1 MGQAFDVQMPQT
13 TGVPSVGLL
22 LVHGA
27 NGAGKSS
34 RMVDAP
40 CYAFWGKTERG
51 VDPWSTQAGFVSVET
66 DAFTITRRWT
76 GKSLSV
82 RLTDP
87 LRALEFSTN
96 TSASAEVCKRYMT
109 LDAWKLC
116 ARLTSND
123 IAAFSR
129 AAAAKE
135 LSMLES
141 VLGLS
146 WVKKASAAASAK
158 HREAQ
163 TALAEVAYEQK
174 QNQQQVAHIEHTI
187 ALAEMLLGETPE
199 PPPFPKPTEQYIA
212 DLRLQIAGNDS
223 PTQRCLSEQHVD
235 GSENWENCPTCK
247 RPWRRVSAS
256 GSSQETV
263 ASRQH
268 ESALAAAARTWHLLD
283 TAKDQQVAWTTY
295 ESAVRS
301 RQAKLQQLNL
311 PREHERLLDALCDA
325 MAIDTDLQGAQKQA
339 EIAAA
344 VHQLYSAGGVREL
357 LLKRALS
364 QLAQTATGY
373 AAALGL
379 GHTSIGLDLRA
390 DNGKIE
396 FSATGVGGKHGY
408 DGASSGQ
415 RRRIDIAMALAMA
428 DNSRY
433 GKRGTL
439 WLDEVF
445 DSLDE
450 DGIDQVVNLVSQLS
464 QQRQVILLTHNYTAL
479 QMMRPTATQVMHLTR

>member
-1 MGQAFDVQMPQT
+1 MGQTFDVPVLQEA
-13 TGVPSVGLL
+13 GSAAGLL
-22 LVHGA
+22 LVHGT

-40 CYAFWGKTERG
+40 SYAFWGKTERG
-51 VDPWSTQAGFVSVET
+51 VDPWSAQAGFVSVET

-87 LRALEFSTN
+87 LRATEFSTN
-96 TSASAEVCKRYMT
+96 TAATAEVCRRYMT

-146 WVKKASAAASAK
+146 WVKRASAAASSK

-163 TALAEVAYEQK
+163 SALTEISYSQK

-187 ALAEMLLGETPE
+187 ALAEMLIGEVPT
-199 PPPFPKPTEQYIA
+199 PPPFTKPTEQYIA
-212 DLRLQIAGNDS
+212 DLRLQIAGHHS
-223 PTQRCLSEQHVD
+223 QTQRRLAEQHTD
-235 GSENWENCPTCK
+235 ERTSRGSCPTCK
-247 RPWRRVSAS
+247 RPWVHTQGSEAPQEKWAPQLDEGAQVAQRVW
-256 GSSQETV
+256 G
-263 ASRQH
+263 
-268 ESALAAAARTWHLLD
+268 LLD
-283 TAKDQQVAWTTY
+283 AAKDQQAAWASY
-295 ESAVRS
+295 EFAVRS

-325 MAIDTDLQGAQKQA
+325 LAIDADLQGAQKQA

-344 VHQLYSAGGVREL
+344 VYQLYSAGGVREL
-357 LLKRALS
+357 LLKSALS
-364 QLAQTATGY
+364 QLAQTATEY

-450 DGIDQVVNLVSQLS
+450 DGIDQVVNLVSQLA

-479 QMMRPTATQVMHLTR
+479 QMMRPTANQVIHLTR

>member
-1 MGQAFDVQMPQT
+1 MGQTFDVPVLQEA
-13 TGVPSVGLL
+13 GSAAGLL
-22 LVHGA
+22 LVHGT

-40 CYAFWGKTERG
+40 SYAFWGKTERG

-87 LRALEFSTN
+87 TRATEFSTN
-96 TSASAEVCKRYMT
+96 TAATAEVCRRYMT

-135 LSMLES
+135 LSMLEAI
-141 VLGLS
+141 LGLS
-146 WVKKASAAASAK
+146 WVKRATAAAVAK

-163 TALAEVAYEQK
+163 SALTEISYAQK

-187 ALAEMLLGETPE
+187 ALAEMLIGEVPA

-212 DLRLQIAGNDS
+212 DLRLQIAGHHS
-223 PTQRCLSEQHVD
+223 QTQRRLAEHHDNESSN
-235 GSENWENCPTCK
+235 GASCPTCK
-247 RPWRRVSAS
+247 RPWPQAPGAS
-256 GSSQETV
+256 TSQEKWAPHPDEGAQV
-263 ASRQH
+263 AQRV
-268 ESALAAAARTWHLLD
+268 WNLLD
-283 TAKDQQVAWTTY
+283 TAKDQQVAWASY

-357 LLKRALS
+357 LLKSALS
-364 QLAQTATGY
+364 QLAQTATEY

-450 DGIDQVVNLVSQLS
+450 DGIDQVVNLVSQLA

-479 QMMRPTATQVMHLTR
+479 QMMRPTATQVLHLTK

>member
-1 MGQAFDVQMPQT
+1 MGQTFDVPVLQEA
-13 TGVPSVGLL
+13 GSAAGLL
-22 LVHGA
+22 LVHGT

-40 CYAFWGKTERG
+40 SYAFWGKTERG
-51 VDPWSTQAGFVSVET
+51 VDPWSAQAGFVSVET

-87 LRALEFSTN
+87 LRATEFSTN
-96 TSASAEVCKRYMT
+96 TAATAEVCRRYMT

-146 WVKKASAAASAK
+146 WVKRASAAASSK

-163 TALAEVAYEQK
+163 SALTEISYSQK

-187 ALAEMLLGETPE
+187 ALAEMLIGEVPT
-199 PPPFPKPTEQYIA
+199 PPPFTKPTEQYIA
-212 DLRLQIAGNDS
+212 DLRLQIAGHHS
-223 PTQRCLSEQHVD
+223 QTQRRLAEQHTD
-235 GSENWENCPTCK
+235 ERTSRGSCPTCK
-247 RPWRRVSAS
+247 RPWVHTQGSEAPQEKWAPQLDEGAQVAQRVW
-256 GSSQETV
+256 G
-263 ASRQH
+263 
-268 ESALAAAARTWHLLD
+268 LLD
-283 TAKDQQVAWTTY
+283 AAKDQQAAWASY
-295 ESAVRS
+295 EFAVRS

-325 MAIDTDLQGAQKQA
+325 LAIDADLQGAQKQA

-344 VHQLYSAGGVREL
+344 VYQLYSAGGVREL
-357 LLKRALS
+357 LLKSALS
-364 QLAQTATGY
+364 QLAQTATEY

-450 DGIDQVVNLVSQLS
+450 DGIDQVVSLVSQLA

-479 QMMRPTATQVMHLTR
+479 QMMRPTANQVIHLTR

>member
-1 MGQAFDVQMPQT
+1 MGQTFDVPVLQEA
-13 TGVPSVGLL
+13 GSAAGLL
-22 LVHGA
+22 LVHGT

-40 CYAFWGKTERG
+40 SYAFWGKTERG
-51 VDPWSTQAGFVSVET
+51 IDPWSAQAGFVSVET

-87 LRALEFSTN
+87 LRATEFSTN
-96 TSASAEVCKRYMT
+96 TAATAEVCKRYMT

-135 LSMLES
+135 LSMLEAI
-141 VLGLS
+141 LGLS
-146 WVKKASAAASAK
+146 WVKRATAAAVAK

-163 TALAEVAYEQK
+163 SALTEISYAQK

-187 ALAEMLLGETPE
+187 ALAEMLIGEVPA

-212 DLRLQIAGNDS
+212 DLRLQIAGHHS
-223 PTQRCLSEQHVD
+223 QTQRRLAEQHTD
-235 GSENWENCPTCK
+235 ERTSRGSCPTCK
-247 RPWRRVSAS
+247 RPWVHTQGSEAPQEKWAPQLDEGAQVAQRVW
-256 GSSQETV
+256 G
-263 ASRQH
+263 
-268 ESALAAAARTWHLLD
+268 LLD
-283 TAKDQQVAWTTY
+283 AAKDQQAAWASY
-295 ESAVRS
+295 EFAVRS

-325 MAIDTDLQGAQKQA
+325 LAIDADLQGAQKQA

-344 VHQLYSAGGVREL
+344 VYQLYSAGGVREL
-357 LLKRALS
+357 LLKSALS
-364 QLAQTATGY
+364 QLAQTATEY

-450 DGIDQVVNLVSQLS
+450 DGIDQVVNLVSQLA

-479 QMMRPTATQVMHLTR
+479 QMMRPTANQVIHLTR

>member
-1 MGQAFDVQMPQT
+1 MGQTFDVPVLQEA
-13 TGVPSVGLL
+13 GSAAGLL
-22 LVHGA
+22 LVHGT

-40 CYAFWGKTERG
+40 SYAFWGKTERG

-87 LRALEFSTN
+87 TRATEFSTN
-96 TSASAEVCKRYMT
+96 TAATAEVCRRYMT

-146 WVKKASAAASAK
+146 WVKRASAAASAK

-163 TALAEVAYEQK
+163 SALAELSYSQK
-174 QNQQQVAHIEHTI
+174 QTQQQIAHIEHTI
-187 ALAEMLLGETPE
+187 ALAEMLLGEVPE
-199 PPPFPKPTEQYIA
+199 PPTFPKPTEQYIA
-212 DLRLQIAGNDS
+212 DLRLQIAGNRS
-223 PTQRCLSEQHVD
+223 QAQHHLAGQHNGEQAS
-235 GSENWENCPTCK
+235 GRSCPTCK
-247 RPWRRVSAS
+247 RPWVHTQ
-256 GSSQETV
+256 GSETPQENGAPHVYETV
-263 ASRQH
+263 P
-268 ESALAAAARTWHLLD
+268 LAQGSWDLLDAAR
-283 TAKDQQVAWTTY
+283 DQQAAWASY

-357 LLKRALS
+357 LLKSALS
-364 QLAQTATGY
+364 QLAQTATEY

-450 DGIDQVVNLVSQLS
+450 DGIDQVVNLVSQLA

-479 QMMRPTATQVMHLTR
+479 QMMRPTANQVIHLTR

>member
-1 MGQAFDVQMPQT
+1 MGQTFDVQMPQT

-163 TALAEVAYEQK
+163 TSLAEIAYEQK

-199 PPPFPKPTEQYIA
+199 PPPFPRPTEQYIA
-212 DLRLQIAGNDS
+212 DLRLQIAGNHS
-223 PTQRCLSEQHVD
+223 SAQRCLSEQHVD
-235 GSENWENCPTCK
+235 ESTNRESCPTCK
-247 RPWRRVSAS
+247 RPWVHTQGSESEAPQEKWAPQLDEGAQVAQRVW
-256 GSSQETV
+256 G
-263 ASRQH
+263 
-268 ESALAAAARTWHLLD
+268 LLD
-283 TAKDQQVAWTTY
+283 AAKDQQAAWASY
-295 ESAVRS
+295 EFAVRS

-325 MAIDTDLQGAQKQA
+325 MEIDNNLQRAQQQA
-339 EIAAA
+339 EIVAA

-364 QLAQTATGY
+364 QLAETATSY
-373 AAALGL
+373 ASALGL
-379 GHTSIGLDLRA
+379 WDTRIGLGLRS
-390 DNGKIE
+390 DGKIE
-396 FSATGVGGKHGY
+396 FSASGVGGKHGY

-450 DGIDQVVNLVSQLS
+450 DGIDQVVNLVSQLA

-479 QMMRPTATQVMHLTR
+479 QLLRPTATQVMHLTM